1 MLKPMLVAFR
11 CEFVKAG
18 VWPQEKG
25 NGYMELSFTYF
36 PYLEVIN
43 GSLFDNKGFD
53 KLNLHRT
60 VNDHTLD
67 WLL

>member
-18 VWPQEKG
+18 VWPQEKR
-25 NGYMELSFTYF
+25 NGYMALSFTYF

-43 GSLFDNKGFD
+43 GSLFDTKGSISLTF
-53 KLNLHRT
+53 T
-60 VNDHTLD
+60 GPSMIIP
-67 WLL
+67 